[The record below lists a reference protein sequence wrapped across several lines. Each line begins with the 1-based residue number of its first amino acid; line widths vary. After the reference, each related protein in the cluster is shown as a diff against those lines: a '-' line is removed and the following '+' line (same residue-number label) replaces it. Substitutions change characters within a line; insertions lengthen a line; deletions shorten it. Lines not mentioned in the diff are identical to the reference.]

1 MKITKEEVV
10 IFIRRNYKEILL
22 ALLTSIIL
30 VGFIFLFFKDN
41 SSNKSINDYEIADN
55 KSEKSLDTKETNVD
69 KIFVDIKGAV
79 KNPGLYECNKEDR
92 INDVIEKAGGLL
104 GDSDTKTVNLSQKVK
119 DQMMI
124 FIPKRGENVENR
136 TLTNENSKVINI
148 NNATKEELMK
158 INGIGETKAKAIIKY
173 REEKGS
179 FSKKEDITKVRG
191 IGKATFEKIKDE
203 IDI

>member
-41 SSNKSINDYEIADN
+41 SSNKNINDYEIADN

-104 GDSDTKTVNLSQKVK
+104 EDSDTKTVNLSQKVK

-124 FIPKRGENVENR
+124 FIPKKGENVENR
-136 TLTNENSKVINI
+136 TLSNENSKVINI

>member
-1 MKITKEEVV
+1 MKITKEEAV

-41 SSNKSINDYEIADN
+41 SSNKNINDYEIADN

-124 FIPKRGENVENR
+124 FIPKKGENVENR
-136 TLTNENSKVINI
+136 TLANENSKVINI